1 MPPLFGKV
9 RTGLLIE
16 DYGFAVD
23 EASPGEDA
31 RAASDELCVAAR
43 KQA

>member
-1 MPPLFGKV
+1 MAPQFGKV

-16 DYGFAVD
+16 DDGFAVD

-31 RAASDELCVAAR
+31 RASDELCVAAR